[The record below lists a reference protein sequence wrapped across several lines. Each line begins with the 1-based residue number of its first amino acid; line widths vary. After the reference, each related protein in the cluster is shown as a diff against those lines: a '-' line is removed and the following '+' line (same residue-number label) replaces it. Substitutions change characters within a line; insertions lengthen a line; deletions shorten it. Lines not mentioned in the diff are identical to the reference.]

1 MKQLLIEPSSRI
13 EGLEEYYFSTKLKQ
27 IREMNQTG
35 EPVIN
40 LGIGSPDQAPSE
52 EVIAELAN
60 QATDV
65 KAHGYQPY
73 QGIPELRNAMARW
86 YSKFY
91 DVNLDPDSQILP
103 LFGSKEGLMH
113 IAMSFLSPGDA
124 ALVPDPGYPAYAAVT
139 RLAGAKVLTYPLM
152 PENHWLPDL
161 NFIETRGLHQVKVM
175 WVNYPH
181 MPTGTRGSRDLFE
194 ELVSFAKIYNI
205 LLVND
210 NPYSFILNEDPI
222 SLLGV
227 EGAIETCLELNSLS
241 KSHNM
246 AGWRIGMVAGRKEY
260 LDYLMRFKSQMDSG
274 MFRPMQLA
282 AVKALEAGPEWYA
295 RNNDVYRERKEV
307 AHALLDHLNCSYDKD
322 QSGLF
327 VWAKIPANERSG
339 QALADRILLEKRVF
353 ITPGFIFGPQ
363 GDRYVRVSLCQPKE
377 VMGKA
382 IDRIKGEIS

>member
-1 MKQLLIEPSSRI
+1 MIEPSARI

-27 IREMNQTG
+27 IREMDLTG

-40 LGIGSPDQAPSE
+40 LGVGSPDQAPE
-52 EVIAELAN
+52 ADVIEELAI
-60 QATDV
+60 QARDE

-73 QGIPELRNAMARW
+73 QGISDLRKAFAGW
-86 YSKFY
+86 YSRSY
-91 DVNLDPDSQILP
+91 GAELDPESQILP

-139 RLAGAKVLTYPLM
+139 RLAGAKVITYPLL
-152 PENHWLPDL
+152 PENNWLPDL
-161 NFIETRGLHQVKVM
+161 NFIELLGLHQVKVM
-175 WVNYPH
+175 WVNFPH
-181 MPTGTRGSRDLFE
+181 MPTGKRATKELFE
-194 ELVSFAKIYNI
+194 ELVAFAKYHKI

-210 NPYSFILNEDPI
+210 NPYSFILNDQPI
-222 SLLGV
+222 SLLAV
-227 EGAIETCLELNSLS
+227 PDAIETSLELNSLS

-274 MFRPMQLA
+274 MFKPMQLA
-282 AVKALEAGPEWYA
+282 AIKALEAGPAWYEGI
-295 RNNDVYRERKEV
+295 NSIYRERKV
-307 AHALLDHLNCSYDKD
+307 MAYALLEKLKCTYDKD

-327 VWAKIPANERSG
+327 VWAQIPSIEASG
-339 QALADRILLEKRVF
+339 QSLADRILLEKRVF

-363 GDRYVRVSLCQPKE
+363 GDQYIRVSLCQPKE
-377 VMGKA
+377 VISSA
-382 IDRIKGEIS
+382 IDRINGKII